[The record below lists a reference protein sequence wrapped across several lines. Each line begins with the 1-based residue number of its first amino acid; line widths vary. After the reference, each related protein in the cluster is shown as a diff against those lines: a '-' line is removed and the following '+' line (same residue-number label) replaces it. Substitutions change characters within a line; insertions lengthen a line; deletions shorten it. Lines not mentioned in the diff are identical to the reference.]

1 MYITSFFLYT
11 KNGDSMK
18 NVLFTGAR
26 SGIAKATIDKLKKQD
41 YNIFATVY
49 NEKQLQS
56 INRIYKDDVNVN
68 GFVLDITRKEDRD
81 KIESLDIDILVCNAA
96 VNYGG
101 SLAEIDINLVRDNYE
116 VNVFS
121 TLELIQVAF
130 KSMIRKKSGKI
141 IIMSSLAGIY
151 PMAFIGSYSST
162 KASLIKIAQTLK
174 KEIDML
180 NVDIQI
186 CLIEPGLYYTG
197 FNQVMFENKYPSM
210 NIDSYFKSQIQ
221 IIRNRENFIHNF
233 IEKKNLDS
241 IVKKIILAIEDEKG
255 RFLYRAPFSQVVF
268 AKLYSLIRE

>member
-101 SLAEIDINLVRDNYE
+101 SLTEIDINLVRDNYE

-151 PMAFIGSYSST
+151 PMPFIGSYSST

>member
-1 MYITSFFLYT
+1 
-11 KNGDSMK
+11 MK

-26 SGIAKATIDKLKKQD
+26 SGIAKATIDKLKKQN
-41 YNIFATVY
+41 YNIFATVH
-49 NEKQLQS
+49 NEKQLES
-56 INRIYKDDVNVN
+56 INRIYKDDKNVN
-68 GFVLDITRKEDRD
+68 GFVLDITKKEDMD
-81 KIESLDIDILVCNAA
+81 KIEHLYIDILVCNAA

-101 SLAEIDINLVRDNYE
+101 SLAEIDVNLVRDNYE

-121 TLELIQVAF
+121 NLELIQLAL
-130 KSMIRKKSGKI
+130 KTMLKKGSGKI

-151 PMAFIGSYSST
+151 PMPFIGSYSST

-180 NVDIQI
+180 NTDIQI
-186 CLIEPGLYYTG
+186 CLIEPGIYYTG

-210 NIDSYFKSQIQ
+210 DIDTYFKSQIE
-221 IIRNRENFIHNF
+221 IIRNREKFIHNF

-241 IVKKIILAIEDEKG
+241 IVKKIILAINDETG

-268 AKLYSLIRE
+268 VKLYSLFRE

>member
-56 INRIYKDDVNVN
+56 INRIYKNDVNVN

-101 SLAEIDINLVRDNYE
+101 SLTEIDINLVRDNYE

-151 PMAFIGSYSST
+151 PMPFIGSYSST

-233 IEKKNLDS
+233 IEKKNLYS